1 MKLFPN
7 HAAFLVTI
15 SPLAACSLAVT
26 ITSRSTGQQGTGT
39 LENTAFGNS
48 GKANLTIGDE
58 QYTGIWMAV
67 RDTGVLGFSGD
78 AGNGNAILRS
88 NKGSHMTCQFR
99 YSMKTYN
106 ALGTC
111 TKDEKEIF
119 DLQATLT

>member
-1 MKLFPN
+1 MKLFPS
-7 HAAFLVTI
+7 HAILLMTLG
-15 SPLAACSLAVT
+15 LAACSPAVT

-48 GKANLTIGDE
+48 GKASLTVGAE
-58 QYTGIWMAV
+58 QFTGTWMAV
-67 RDTGVLGFSGD
+67 RDTGVLGFKGD
-78 AGNGNAILRS
+78 AGTGNAILRS

-99 YSMKTYN
+99 YSMTTYN

-111 TKDEKEIF
+111 IKDDKETF